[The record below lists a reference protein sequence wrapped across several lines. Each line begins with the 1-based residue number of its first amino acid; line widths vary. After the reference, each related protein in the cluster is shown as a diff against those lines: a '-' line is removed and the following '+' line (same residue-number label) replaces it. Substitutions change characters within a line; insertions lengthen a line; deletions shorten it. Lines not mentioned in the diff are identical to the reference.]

1 MTGYQ
6 KGFIDLRTTLLL
18 VLACLLVLFAFQKF
32 NGLKE
37 QTRINEAFHMAGE
50 SKMRV
55 TEFYFLSARF
65 PTTQLETE
73 SVTTDIYAVP
83 EFVSEI
89 VIEQGTDF
97 DIMVKVFLNDVQ
109 VSSQP
114 GIKPF
119 VYMAANLA
127 VGNGHDLEWTC
138 GARGIESDLLPKG
151 CRS

>member
-1 MTGYQ
+1 MTGYP
-6 KGFIDLRTTLLL
+6 KGFIDFRTTLLL
-18 VLACLLVLFAFQKF
+18 ILACLLAIFAFQKF
-32 NGLKE
+32 NGLQE

-50 SKMRV
+50 SKTRV

-97 DIMVKVFLNDVQ
+97 DVMVKVFLKDVE
-109 VSSQP
+109 VSGQP
-114 GIKPF
+114 GTQPF
-119 VYMAANLA
+119 VYMAANLTD
-127 VGNGHDLEWTC
+127 GTGRDLDWTC
-138 GARGIESDLLPKG
+138 GARGIESDLLPKS